1 MDPALKF
8 AREYNPQSG
17 DQNGS
22 AGNSPPPTIVR
33 SVSPMPISETEK
45 VPIDDKIT
53 NQDQWVKKK
62 VHLLDGEFRY
72 WEAKSGS
79 SIFVDTTNLDNV
91 NLLTPAI
98 AQKLFPN

>member
-1 MDPALKF
+1 MDPAEKF
-8 AREYNPQSG
+8 AREYDPQSG
-17 DQNGS
+17 TQNDSSGI
-22 AGNSPPPTIVR
+22 SPPTAAVP
-33 SVSPMPISETEK
+33 SVVPISETEV
-45 VPIDDKIT
+45 VPTDDKIT
-53 NQDQWVKKK
+53 NQGQWDKKK
-62 VHLLDGEFRY
+62 VQLLDGEFRY

>member
-1 MDPALKF
+1 MDPAEKF

-17 DQNGS
+17 AQS
-22 AGNSPPPTIVR
+22 VSPASSPPPTASR
-33 SVSPMPISETEK
+33 SVSPISETEA
-45 VPIDDKIT
+45 VPTDDKIT
-53 NQDQWVKKK
+53 NQGQWVKKK
-62 VHLLDGEFRY
+62 VLLLDGEFRY

-98 AQKLFPN
+98 AQKLFPS

>member
-1 MDPALKF
+1 MTSITEISDGL
-8 AREYNPQSG
+8 G
-17 DQNGS
+17 DWPTGDDEPVPPPPNIPPNKPPGIT
-22 AGNSPPPTIVR
+22 SPPPPEDNSANNR
-33 SVSPMPISETEK
+33 
-45 VPIDDKIT
+45 
-53 NQDQWVKKK
+53 DQWIFKK
-62 VHLLDGEFRY
+62 VQLLDGEFRY